1 MQKFVRFSSWLT
13 GAGMGLVLH
22 GDLSDDRGCRP
33 TGIFFRQPREE
44 PLLPVLRLM

>member
-33 TGIFFRQPREE
+33 TGIFFGNLAKNRFFQCFA
-44 PLLPVLRLM
+44 